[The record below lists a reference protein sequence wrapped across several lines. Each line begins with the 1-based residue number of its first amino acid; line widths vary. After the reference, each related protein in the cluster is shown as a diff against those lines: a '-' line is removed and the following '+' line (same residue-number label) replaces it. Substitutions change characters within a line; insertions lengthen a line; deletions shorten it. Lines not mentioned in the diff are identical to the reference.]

1 MADCTCTPAQ
11 LEQFEQLCAEYAD
24 IFSTNHLDVGH
35 TCLIEVDI
43 DTGDS
48 PPIAQAPYRV
58 ALRHVDWLREELT
71 KLEEAGVIE
80 QCVSPWA
87 SPIVI
92 VPKKTI
98 PGHPP
103 EKRMCVDYR
112 ALNAL
117 LPQVTNLTTK
127 AKGILTFVPLP
138 RIDDLLGQLQGTTV
152 FSALDV
158 TMGYHHM
165 GLTPEAKQVRR
176 YPVQNR

>member
-24 IFSTNHLDVGH
+24 IFSTNHLNVGH
-35 TCLIEVDI
+35 TRLIEVDI

-48 PPIAQAPYRV
+48 PPIAQAPYHV

-103 EKRMCVDYR
+103 EK
-112 ALNAL
+112 
-117 LPQVTNLTTK
+117 
-127 AKGILTFVPLP
+127 
-138 RIDDLLGQLQGTTV
+138 
-152 FSALDV
+152 
-158 TMGYHHM
+158 
-165 GLTPEAKQVRR
+165 
-176 YPVQNR
+176 

>member
-1 MADCTCTPAQ
+1 MQ
-11 LEQFEQLCAEYAD
+11 LEQFEQLCAEYAN

-35 TCLIEVDI
+35 TRLIEVDI

-58 ALRHVDWLREELT
+58 TLCHVDWLRDELT

-112 ALNAL
+112 TLNAL
-117 LPQVTNLTTK
+117 LPQVTNPTTK
-127 AKGILTFVPLP
+127 AKGVLTFVPLP
-138 RIDDLLGQLQGTTV
+138 
-152 FSALDV
+152 
-158 TMGYHHM
+158 
-165 GLTPEAKQVRR
+165 
-176 YPVQNR
+176 

>member
-1 MADCTCTPAQ
+1 MMTSPEHAPKCERPPLADCTCTPAQ
-11 LEQFEQLCAEYAD
+11 LEQFEQLCAKYAD
-24 IFSTNHLDVGH
+24 IFSANHLDVGH

-58 ALRHVDWLREELT
+58 TLRHVDWLREELT

-127 AKGILTFVPLP
+127 AKGVLTFVPLP
-138 RIDDLLGQLQGTTV
+138 
-152 FSALDV
+152 
-158 TMGYHHM
+158 
-165 GLTPEAKQVRR
+165 
-176 YPVQNR
+176 